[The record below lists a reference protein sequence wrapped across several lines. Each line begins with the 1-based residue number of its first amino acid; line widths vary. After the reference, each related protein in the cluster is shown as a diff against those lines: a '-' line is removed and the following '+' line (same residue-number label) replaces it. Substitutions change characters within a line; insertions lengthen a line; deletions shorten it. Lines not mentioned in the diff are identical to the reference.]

1 MVRAPVT
8 ILVDGAAMASPGSK
22 YARAAS
28 TSIASSVYPQAQLN
42 EMPAKNAPFPLSII
56 KPV

>member
-1 MVRAPVT
+1 M

-22 YARAAS
+22 YARAVP
-28 TSIASSVYPQAQLN
+28 TSIALGVYPQAQLN
-42 EMPAKNAPFPLSII
+42 EMPAKERPHFLPSII